1 MPRIGE
7 KWKSDP
13 DRCRYYRL
21 RADKLEHQNAKILEN
36 LIPAKEIQSCLQAF
50 AAAIEGKIRASS
62 LDQTLQAELF
72 DELADLPHRL
82 AVNGKH
88 GKNT

>member
-1 MPRIGE
+1 
-7 KWKSDP
+7 
-13 DRCRYYRL
+13 
-21 RADKLEHQNAKILEN
+21 
-36 LIPAKEIQSCLQAF
+36 LQAF